1 MKCKLHLFLTIA
13 LLLSTTLLS
22 YSCSD
27 DDDVVNIA
35 NLVGTWDKDYGKG
48 VASDGYRRIVFKNDS
63 TGYNEVYNAIAIN
76 EEDATIIT
84 DFTYTVRNEPDCY
97 EVTLNFDDGRTSS
110 YRIMRLSARH
120 MSWSLAIYNDAN
132 NVEDFYKAE
141 D

>member
-1 MKCKLHLFLTIA
+1 MKYKLHLFLTIA
-13 LLLSTTLLS
+13 LLLSTALLS

-27 DDDVVNIA
+27 DDDVVYIA

-63 TGYNEVYNAIAIN
+63 TGYNEVYNALAIN

-84 DFTYTVRNEPDCY
+84 NFTYTVRKEPDCY
-97 EVTLNFDDGRTSS
+97 EVTLNFEDGRTAT
-110 YRIMRLSARH
+110 YLIMQLSARH
-120 MSWSLAIYNDAN
+120 LSWSPAIYNDVN
-132 NVEDFYKAE
+132 NVENFYKAA